1 MSEGP
6 YRMAV
11 KGGNES
17 SSRLPFGRFG
27 QDAKLSLVEVM
38 SVVFRHKWKAVTVS
52 AVIAVAT
59 VVAVSLMQKTYRS
72 EAKILM
78 RDVVKTISLDPS
90 ASDAVTGEYRPMKD
104 RATDE
109 LAIMTSREL
118 AENLVSTIGPLAV
131 LPSTSNDTALAATI
145 DGAPAQHAKA
155 DVDFHNLAVKTIAL
169 GLESKIDNNV
179 ITLAYESSTPE
190 SAHLVLD
197 GLVNN
202 YLERHREIMSASVA
216 PEFFSDKAE
225 VIWTKLTTAQN
236 ELEQLRSEFNLGDIA
251 EQKAAAYKRQA
262 DLTASL
268 NAIRV
273 EIDAT
278 AAHVK
283 SLEETLASR
292 SRNVEVGRKTV
303 VNENKRQLQ
312 AELRALKFE
321 ETDLALKYLDSDR
334 QLMAIRDKIAILESE
349 LATLPSDDTEVQLEL
364 DATHQMLEE
373 TRAGKV
379 AALQAARASEIALA
393 KQVEEANER
402 VQFIEKHEP
411 AALRLQ
417 REVERLGSE
426 YEGLKDSEQRAQMA
440 KALDQSK
447 LANVSIIEKPTFP
460 TEPVK
465 SQRLRNL
472 LLGLFVSVFAG
483 IACAFVFE
491 QLDDS
496 MKTSGEAEKKLNL
509 PVLATVAYDKA
520 V

>member
-11 KGGNES
+11 KGTSEP
-17 SSRLPFGRFG
+17 SSRLPFGRLG
-27 QDAKLSLVEVM
+27 QDAKLSMVEVL
-38 SVVFRHKWKAVTVS
+38 SVVFRHKWKAASVSTLIAAVTIGGVS
-52 AVIAVAT
+52 
-59 VVAVSLMQKTYRS
+59 MMPKTYRS

-90 ASDAVTGEYRPMKD
+90 ASDAVTSEFRQMKD
-104 RATDE
+104 RASDE
-109 LAIMTSREL
+109 LAILTSHEL
-118 AENLVSTIGPLAV
+118 ADNLVSEIGPLAV
-131 LPSTSNDTALAATI
+131 LPSTSKDTAFADTI
-145 DGAPAQHAKA
+145 APLS
-155 DVDFHNLAVKTIAL
+155 DDPDFCNLAVKTVKL
-169 GLESKIDNNV
+169 GLESKIENNV
-179 ITLAYESSTPE
+179 ITLGYESSTPE
-190 SAHLVLD
+190 SAHMVLD

-202 YLERHREIMSASVA
+202 YLDRHREIMSASVS
-216 PEFFSDKAE
+216 PDFFSDKAE
-225 VIWTKLTTAQN
+225 TLWTKLTAAQD
-236 ELEQLRSEFNLGDIA
+236 ELEALRSEYNLGDIG
-251 EQKAAAYKRQA
+251 EQKAGAYKRQA
-262 DLTASL
+262 ELSASL

-303 VNENKRQLQ
+303 VNEEKRALQ

-321 ETDLALKYLDSDR
+321 EADLAVKLLDEDR
-334 QLMAIRDKIAILESE
+334 ELVAVRDKIAILGSE
-349 LATLPSDDTEVQLEL
+349 LATLPSDDTEVQLQL

-373 TRAGKV
+373 SRAAKV
-379 AALQAARASEIALA
+379 AMLQAARASELALA
-393 KQVEEANER
+393 KQVEEAAVR

-417 REVERLGSE
+417 REVERIREE
-426 YEGLKDSEQRAQMA
+426 YEGLKDSEQRATMA
-440 KALDQSK
+440 AALDQSK
-447 LANVSIIEKPTFP
+447 LTNISIIEKPTMP
-460 TEPVK
+460 SEPVK
-465 SQRLRNL
+465 SQKLRNL
-472 LLGLFVSVFAG
+472 LLGLFIAGFAG

-496 MKTSGEAEKKLNL
+496 MKTSGEAEKKLHL

-520 V
+520 M